1 MKVVIVGGVAGG
13 ASCAARLRRR
23 DESAEII
30 IIERGPYVS
39 YANCGLPYHVG
50 DIIPEEGRLL
60 VANERLFNDNFN
72 IAVQSLTE
80 AKSIDADAKTIRLAN
95 IETGA
100 ETTMSYDKLVLA
112 PGAASIKPPLPGI
125 DLPGIFHVRTIPD
138 ARAIRAWIKGLKHRG
153 HTQKPRAVVIGGGF
167 IGLEMVENLVH
178 LGVEVTLIEMSE
190 QVLPPLDV
198 EFARRL
204 EERLRANGVTVALQ
218 SAVTGFSQN
227 ADQSLTI
234 ATRSGETHAADLVIL
249 SLGVRPD
256 TALAKAAGLTI
267 GERGGIKVDATMR
280 TSNPD
285 IYAVGDVVE
294 ITDVVTGAPGLVALA
309 GPANRQGRIAADA
322 IAGRPQSYRGTQGTA
337 VLGLFGVTMA
347 WTGASEKALRRLGRD
362 DIETINLFPN
372 SHASYY
378 PGAKQIVLKVIFAKA
393 DGRLLG
399 AAAFGEDG
407 ADKKIDTISAF
418 IQMGGTV
425 FDLEEAELC
434 YAPQFGSAKD
444 AINFA
449 GMIGANV
456 MRGDMPVAHWGSL
469 GDDLILDV
477 REASEVA
484 AGAIDG
490 ARQIP
495 LKQLRA
501 RLSELPR
508 DRTIA
513 VTCRSGQRAYVA
525 TRILLQ
531 NGFKAATI
539 TGGALAKER

>member
-50 DIIPEEGRLL
+50 DIIPEESRLL

-80 AKSIDADAKTIRLAN
+80 AKSIDVDAKTIRLAN

-138 ARAIRAWIKGLKHRG
+138 ARAIRAWIKGLKHRE

-285 IYAVGDVVE
+285 IFAVGDVVE

-378 PGAKQIVLKVIFAKA
+378 PGAKQIVLKVVFAKA

-484 AGAIDG
+484 ADAIDG
-490 ARQIP
+490 ARHIP

>member
-1 MKVVIVGGVAGG
+1 MRVVIVGGVAGG

-50 DIIPEEGRLL
+50 EIIPEEGRLL

-95 IETGA
+95 VETGA

-138 ARAIRAWIKGLKHRG
+138 ARAIRAWIKGLKHREQ
-153 HTQKPRAVVIGGGF
+153 TQKPRAVVIGGGF

-227 ADQSLTI
+227 TDQSLTI
-234 ATRSGETHAADLVIL
+234 STRSGETHAADLVIL

-256 TALAKAAGLTI
+256 TALAKTAGLVI

-280 TSNPD
+280 TSAPD

-294 ITDVVTGAPGLVALA
+294 ITDVVTGAQGLVALA

-456 MRGDMPVAHWGSL
+456 MRGDMPVTHWGKL
-469 GDDLILDV
+469 GSDLILDV
-477 REASEVA
+477 RKASEVA
-484 AGAIDG
+484 ADTVDG
-490 ARQIP
+490 ARNIP

-501 RLSELPR
+501 RLGELPR
-508 DRTIA
+508 DQAIA

-531 NGFKAATI
+531 NGFNAATI